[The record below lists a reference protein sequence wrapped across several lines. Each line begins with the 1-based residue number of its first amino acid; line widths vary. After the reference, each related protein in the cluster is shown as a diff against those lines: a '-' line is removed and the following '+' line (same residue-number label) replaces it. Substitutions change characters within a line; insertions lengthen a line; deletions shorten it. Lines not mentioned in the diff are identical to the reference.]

1 MKKTLSLF
9 VLLMTTTALF
19 AADQIRRTVIV
30 RDGNVLLD
38 EIDPPGKRAFVGVS
52 MVELTPELRAFFGA
66 PNEAGVL
73 VSSVTENGPA
83 AKAGVRVGDVI
94 TAINGK
100 TVANYHDLRDAIKD
114 NHAGDSVRIDVIR
127 GKNRQ
132 TMMATLDEREWPEFR
147 AFKLGNL
154 ERELPPMPKEWRGK
168 LFGPDNDELRA
179 RIKDLEKRL
188 LELEKRLP
196 K

>member
-1 MKKTLSLF
+1 MKKSLSLF
-9 VLLMTTTALF
+9 VLLMTATALF
-19 AADQIRRTVIV
+19 AADQVRRTVII

-52 MVELTPELRAFFGA
+52 MVELTPELREYFGA

-94 TAINGK
+94 TSINGK
-100 TVANYHDLRDAIKD
+100 TVASYHDLRQAIKD

-127 GKNRQ
+127 GKSRQ
-132 TMMATLDEREWPEFR
+132 TMVAAVEEREWPEFR
-147 AFKLGNL
+147 AFKLGDL
-154 ERELPPMPKEWRGK
+154 ERELPAMPKEWRGK
-168 LFGPDNDELRA
+168 LFTPDNDELRA
-179 RIKDLEKRL
+179 RIKELEKRL
-188 LELEKRLP
+188 LELEKRLQ